1 MTISFELSLLF
12 RDRYGVL
19 IMDNEVTVGH
29 FVAAPPFPWSRL
41 TKGDGA
47 YRVADGYPT
56 PLTLQ
61 QTRREMKTWDQVSLP
76 GIIQTLKDLGDSTDY
91 VVIGNNAGQG
101 FPLASC
107 VPQGLRETS
116 AAIIFGESLPEI
128 KEYENEGYR
137 TFLKRKMLVSHL
149 TQLAVKANRPL
160 ALAFINTIQHD
171 ASNYHDP

>member
-61 QTRREMKTWDQVSLP
+61 QTRREMKTWDQVSIP

-101 FPLASC
+101 FPLASS
-107 VPQGLRETS
+107 VPQGIRETS

-149 TQLAVKANRPL
+149 TQLAVEANRPL

>member
-61 QTRREMKTWDQVSLP
+61 QTRSEMKTWDQVSIP

-101 FPLASC
+101 FPLASS
-107 VPQGLRETS
+107 VPQGIRETS

-149 TQLAVKANRPL
+149 TQLAVEANRPL

>member
-1 MTISFELSLLF
+1 MTVSFELSILF

-61 QTRREMKTWDQVSLP
+61 QTQREMKTWDQVSLP

-101 FPLASC
+101 LELADNL
-107 VPQGLRETS
+107 PQTLRDS
-116 AAIIFGESLPEI
+116 KAAIIYGESLPEI
-128 KEYENEGYR
+128 KKYEKGGYR
-137 TFLKRKMLVSHL
+137 TFLRRRELISHL
-149 TQLAVKANRPL
+149 SRLAKSADRPL

>member
-1 MTISFELSLLF
+1 MTVSFELSILF
-12 RDRYGVL
+12 RGRYGVL

-29 FVAAPPFPWSRL
+29 FVAAPPLPWSRL
-41 TKGDGA
+41 TKGDSA

-56 PLTLQ
+56 PLTLE
-61 QTRREMKTWDQVSLP
+61 QTRKEMKIWDQVSLP

-101 FPLASC
+101 FPLACC
-107 VPQGLRETS
+107 VPQGFRETS

-128 KEYENEGYR
+128 KDYENEGYR